1 MSIGRITGGKSSA
14 VSKLLNIIGM
24 AMAFAALYII
34 MVQVHYDLGYNKK
47 VKDSDRI
54 FALAMPDWFT
64 PGNWMSTLSRPLC
77 EAAIDNVPGVE
88 CGGMIYL
95 AGSSETTQL
104 SRGEDGSGTI
114 TLKASNLSQGALSV
128 FGFEAVE
135 GRVEELS
142 KWTDLLLSESKAK
155 ELGLHAGDVL
165 YQRLDDGTT
174 SQLKIAAVFKDYPTN
189 SDLHGIDYFS
199 NCGDQNIENFS
210 EWSYPYFVKL
220 QSKEDK
226 EKFEHMAFDHILKT
240 FLNMAQSEGEDISDE
255 ELEECKS
262 RLEIKLFPFDGMY
275 FDKTLNS
282 PGRSGSKTTTYTLL
296 AIAVLIIVIAFINF
310 INFFFALVPLR
321 LKDVNTRKILGA
333 SRSSLI
339 GRVICESGLMIAL
352 SLAAAWGLVKLFC
365 NSPLSS
371 LIVCNALVSRNV
383 GVALWTAICGLV
395 LAIAASL
402 YPAFYITS
410 FSPALALK
418 GSLGSASKGKAF
430 RIGLIG
436 FQFTVSIVLIICAC
450 FVTMQRQY
458 MLHYDMGFDRS
469 RLLQVN
475 TSYGIANM
483 RKTASSKLKSNPAVA
498 DITFANGNLIAEERM
513 GWGREFKGKNM
524 VFQCYPVQWNFLD
537 FMGIDIVEG
546 RNFSESD
553 EKCENGIFIFNEAA
567 RDKYGLSLEDR
578 VQGHR
583 GETEIAGF
591 CKNFNFKPLASSVEP
606 FAFYI
611 FGQHSW
617 KTLSTLY
624 IRTAEGA
631 DIPSLIDWI
640 KTQLSEMDPSIAK
653 DEWDVQF
660 FDSTLNSHYVKEQK
674 TSRIILLFTVLA
686 IVISL
691 MGVFGLVMFEAEYRR
706 KEIGIRRVN
715 GAKVSDILMMFNAKF
730 IKIVLVCFAVAA
742 PLAYLIT
749 DAYLRGYA
757 YRMPI
762 YVWVFAAALAA
773 VLLVT
778 LIVVTLRSLSAALSD
793 PVDAIKTE

>member
-1 MSIGRITGGKSSA
+1 
-14 VSKLLNIIGM
+14 
-24 AMAFAALYII
+24 MAFAALYII
-34 MVQVHYDLGYNKK
+34 MVQVNYDLGYNKK

-54 FALAMPDWFT
+54 YVISMPDWYS
-64 PGNWMSTLSRPLC
+64 PGNWMTTLSRPLC
-77 EAAIDNVPGVE
+77 ESAINTVSGVE

-95 AGSSETTQL
+95 AGASESTQL
-104 SRGEDGSGTI
+104 SLREDGSETI
-114 TLKASNLSQGALSV
+114 SLQASSLSLGALSV

-135 GRVEELS
+135 GSLEGLS
-142 KWTDLLLSESKAK
+142 KWTDLIFSESKAK
-155 ELGLHAGDVL
+155 ELGLHEGDLL
-165 YQRLDDGTT
+165 YQKLDDGTT
-174 SQLKIAAVFKDYPTN
+174 SPLRVAAVFKDYPTN
-189 SDLHGIDYFS
+189 SDLHGIDFFQ
-199 NCGDQNIENFS
+199 NCGDQSLEDFS

-226 EKFEHMAFDHILKT
+226 ELFEQMAFEHIVKT
-240 FLNMAQSEGEDISDE
+240 FLNAAEQHGEEVSDE
-255 ELEECKS
+255 ELNETKS
-262 RLEIKLFPFDGMY
+262 RLKIKLFPFDEVY
-275 FDKTLNS
+275 FDKSINS
-282 PGRSGSKTTTYTLL
+282 LGRSGSKTTTYTLL
-296 AIAVLIIVIAFINF
+296 AIAALIIVIAFINF

-321 LKDVNTRKILGA
+321 LKGVNTRKILGA
-333 SRSSLI
+333 TRGSLI
-339 GRVICESGLMIAL
+339 GGVVFESVLMIAL
-352 SLAAAWGLVKLFC
+352 ALAAAWGLVKLFC

-371 LIVCNALVSRNV
+371 LIACNALISRNV
-383 GVALWTAICGLV
+383 GVAVWAAISGLI
-395 LAIAASL
+395 LAIVSSL

-418 GSLGSASKGKAF
+418 GTLGSASRGKAF
-430 RIGLIG
+430 RIFLIG

-469 RLLQVN
+469 GLLQVN
-475 TSYGIANM
+475 TSHRIASM
-483 RKTASSKLKSNPAVA
+483 RKTASSKFKSNPAIV
-498 DITFANGNLIAEERM
+498 DLTFANGDIVAEQRM
-513 GWGREFKGKNM
+513 GWGREFKGEHV

-591 CKNFNFKPLASSVEP
+591 CRNFNFKPLASGVEP

-631 DIPSLIDWI
+631 DIPSTIDWI

-653 DEWDVQF
+653 DEWDVKF
-660 FDSTLNSHYVKEQK
+660 FDSTLNSHYVREQK

-715 GAKVSDILMMFNAKF
+715 GAKVSDILLMFNSKF
-730 IKIVLVCFAVAA
+730 IKIVLVCFVIAA

-749 DAYLRGYA
+749 DSYLKGFA

-762 YVWVFAAALAA
+762 HAWVFAAALAA

-778 LIVVTLRSLSAALSD
+778 VTVVTLRSLSAATSD